1 MAVYILA
8 AKCVHFQS
16 TRSSE
21 WTMNSG
27 DLHFSTL
34 VSIVCWNVSSPPSW
48 SLCILSCILNKTDLL
63 VTPIK
68 LKHTST
74 LYTMICSWL
83 PDAVKVEPAGLSP
96 DPGRVDLSERPW
108 IFHLTQL
115 QDVMKRPVSSKFFH
129 LSPDL
134 V

>member
-1 MAVYILA
+1 
-8 AKCVHFQS
+8 
-16 TRSSE
+16 
-21 WTMNSG
+21 
-27 DLHFSTL
+27 
-34 VSIVCWNVSSPPSW
+34 
-48 SLCILSCILNKTDLL
+48 
-63 VTPIK
+63 
-68 LKHTST
+68 
-74 LYTMICSWL
+74 MICSWL